1 MHVLSSASMGRVVW
15 APERSY
21 ASCVGS
27 QRIAVLAVVLGVA
40 TFALAAL
47 PQLQFA
53 FYGMLL
59 HVVLETA
66 ASLIAFLAGFLV
78 YGRLRRCGG
87 LNELLLA
94 CALAMLALVNLC
106 LLMTPVLARLLAND
120 LLVWV
125 LLTGRSLGAIS
136 FALAA
141 FCPPRRLRRPGLE
154 LAASVAGGS
163 LIVVL
168 TAAALHGF
176 AGDLA
181 RRLAIAL
188 APNSLQR
195 PGLGGH
201 PALLTLQL
209 TTTVLYAAATVGF
222 LRRFRRSG
230 DEFFGWL
237 AISGV
242 LAGLSLLN
250 YSLYPSP
257 YSQLVHAGDIFRL
270 CFYAILLVGSMR
282 EIWSHWLALSE
293 AAVLAE
299 RQRIARDLHDGLAQE
314 LACLARN
321 LDSLGGERSE
331 ETLSLLRRAVER
343 ARLESWRVVSGLTTP
358 YVEPVEVALAA
369 AVAEV
374 ADRYHIGLQLDIAAG
389 VKVSAVRED
398 ALLRIACEAVANAAR
413 HSGASQVNLQLERNG
428 SRLRLRV
435 SDQGRGFDPSVTSGG
450 FGLISMRQRARS
462 VGGELRISSAPG
474 GGSEVEAVL

>member
-1 MHVLSSASMGRVVW
+1 MAAAVAFGV
-15 APERSY
+15 A
-21 ASCVGS
+21 AF
-27 QRIAVLAVVLGVA
+27 VLATV
-40 TFALAAL
+40 

-53 FYGMLL
+53 FHGTSL

-78 YGRLRRCGG
+78 YGRLRRRGG
-87 LNELLLA
+87 LSELLLA

-106 LLMTPVLARLLAND
+106 LLTMPVLTRLLAND

-125 LLTGRSLGAIS
+125 LLIGRSLGAIL

-154 LAASVAGGS
+154 LAASVASGS
-163 LIVVL
+163 IIVLL
-168 TAAALHGF
+168 TAAVLHGF

-195 PGLGGH
+195 PGPGGH

-209 TTTVLYAAATVGF
+209 ATTVLYGAATVGF
-222 LRRFRRSG
+222 LRRSRRHG

-237 AISGV
+237 AIAGF
-242 LAGLSLLN
+242 LAGMSHLN
-250 YSLYPSP
+250 YSLHPSP
-257 YSQLVHAGDIFRL
+257 YTQLVHAGDIFRL

-282 EIWSHWLALSE
+282 EIWSYWQALSE

-321 LDSLGGERSE
+321 LDSLGGERAE
-331 ETLSLLRRAVER
+331 ETLSLLRKAVER

-358 YVEPVEVALAA
+358 CVEPVEVALAE

-374 ADRYHIGLQLDIAAG
+374 AERFHIGLQLDIASGA
-389 VKVSAVRED
+389 KISAVRED

-435 SDQGRGFDPSVTSGG
+435 SDRGRGFDPTVASGG
-450 FGLISMRQRARS
+450 FGLISMRQRAHS

-474 GGSEVEAVL
+474 GGSEVEAAL